1 MGLHHDFFD
10 DEDDGENKIANR
22 PLVSLDFYER
32 IKAFT
37 ERTEIKIAIGIVIA
51 ALIVGYFFGDIF
63 GSNDLKSNTPASAQS
78 NNASQSFPSTTVTT
92 IKSSKIKVY
101 ITGEIQKPGVYEM
114 ENNSRLTDLFQLAG
128 NITINADLN
137 QCNLASFIVDG
148 MKIVVPAKGETQTTC
163 GQTPSQGQ
171 TSTGESSVLNNTG
184 GSATTGGL
192 INLNSA
198 SQSELESLPGV
209 GPSYAKSILDY
220 RSTKGGFKSINDLKN
235 VKGIGD
241 KRFEDLKDLVTI

>member
-1 MGLHHDFFD
+1 M
-10 DEDDGENKIANR
+10 
-22 PLVSLDFYER
+22 
-32 IKAFT
+32 
-37 ERTEIKIAIGIVIA
+37 
-51 ALIVGYFFGDIF
+51 
-63 GSNDLKSNTPASAQS
+63 
-78 NNASQSFPSTTVTT
+78 
-92 IKSSKIKVY
+92 
-101 ITGEIQKPGVYEM
+101 
-114 ENNSRLTDLFQLAG
+114 
-128 NITINADLN
+128 
-137 QCNLASFIVDG
+137 
-148 MKIVVPAKGETQTTC
+148 
-163 GQTPSQGQ
+163 
-171 TSTGESSVLNNTG
+171 LNNTG